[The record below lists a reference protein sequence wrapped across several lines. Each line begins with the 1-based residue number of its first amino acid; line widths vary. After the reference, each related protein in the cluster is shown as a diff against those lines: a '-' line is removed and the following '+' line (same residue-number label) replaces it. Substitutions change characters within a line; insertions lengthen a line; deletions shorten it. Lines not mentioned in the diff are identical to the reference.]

1 MRHEIQTV
9 ETRSMLYDSAK
20 ELRFTKEIGLFQ
32 YPKHKHSKKYL
43 ISPSLEITEISLIVY
58 IIIKI

>member
-58 IIIKI
+58 